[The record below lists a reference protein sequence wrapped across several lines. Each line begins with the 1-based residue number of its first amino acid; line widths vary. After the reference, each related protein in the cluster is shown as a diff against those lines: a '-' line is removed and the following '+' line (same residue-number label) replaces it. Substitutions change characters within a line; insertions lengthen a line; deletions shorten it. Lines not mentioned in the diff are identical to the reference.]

1 MSLFSKA
8 KADLKYLRMNSNI
21 LSDIG
26 KRKKR
31 RARSM
36 VIGFVISFI
45 FAVTIL
51 LALARLIPLD
61 IIPNKYLYGGIAIL
75 AGVWLF
81 CFLTQ
86 FAEKKLLG
94 KIIAGALSVA
104 LIFVF
109 LFTSK
114 VAGTLGKISGG
125 ALEQKNVMDVVVLK
139 KDKANTIDDTLK
151 YPYAY
156 NSTADTSLVK
166 QAVEMINKDHNVM
179 IYTSTYTSWTDT
191 YNALEENNSVKAV
204 IVKDSLY
211 ESLIKESYPDFY
223 ENTKVVGQITIT
235 TTVQSSVNDKK
246 VAHDPFVLYISGND
260 EQGEIKSG
268 GRSDVNIFM
277 VVNPKTRQ
285 VLLISTPRDSYIT
298 ISNEDGYKGKDKLTH
313 AGLAGVEYS
322 ELALSTLYDEKID
335 YYMKINFTGVVN
347 LVDAMGG
354 VTVDSDVEFTNGRDA
369 APISYDFKVGPNECD
384 GAKALAFCRERQ
396 AFEDGDFQRGRNQ
409 MAMIRAMIKK
419 ATSPSILA
427 NYAEVLDATTGV
439 VYTDMPTSSLA
450 ALIKAQFSGGNDWNI
465 QTYSA
470 EGIDGTAT
478 GQVYGIKNMSV
489 VRLYDHSVKIGREL
503 TDKIIAGE
511 VFNVNEYVEQR
522 KKYYNGTGSDSHTT
536 NKASYNTDDN
546 DNNTYENIGN

>member
-1 MSLFSKA
+1 
-8 KADLKYLRMNSNI
+8 
-21 LSDIG
+21 
-26 KRKKR
+26 
-31 RARSM
+31 M

-166 QAVEMINKDHNVM
+166 QAVEMINKDHNAM

-313 AGLAGVEYS
+313 AGLAG
-322 ELALSTLYDEKID
+322 
-335 YYMKINFTGVVN
+335 
-347 LVDAMGG
+347 
-354 VTVDSDVEFTNGRDA
+354 
-369 APISYDFKVGPNECD
+369 
-384 GAKALAFCRERQ
+384 
-396 AFEDGDFQRGRNQ
+396 
-409 MAMIRAMIKK
+409 
-419 ATSPSILA
+419 
-427 NYAEVLDATTGV
+427 
-439 VYTDMPTSSLA
+439 
-450 ALIKAQFSGGNDWNI
+450 
-465 QTYSA
+465 
-470 EGIDGTAT
+470 
-478 GQVYGIKNMSV
+478 
-489 VRLYDHSVKIGREL
+489 
-503 TDKIIAGE
+503 
-511 VFNVNEYVEQR
+511 
-522 KKYYNGTGSDSHTT
+522 
-536 NKASYNTDDN
+536 
-546 DNNTYENIGN
+546 